1 LVAASQVSRMSSQ
14 ATYAEATSLLHA
26 APDAAARRHVPVP
39 SRSQN
44 SGDVHPKR
52 LSQVLPSTVEGTK
65 QVGDPPVTGR
75 QKLPVAQDWFGCS
88 VEQSPPT
95 GIGAA
100 GARQVPGQ
108 HCCAQVGS
116 VGWQSPLSAHSV
128 EAMQAPPGAMVP
140 TTTPAHAASPSSPTA
155 ASPLCVHPA
164 EV

>member
-1 LVAASQVSRMSSQ
+1 MA
-14 ATYAEATSLLHA
+14 LLSHA
-26 APDAAARRHVPVP
+26 APDATTRRHVPVP
-39 SRSQN
+39 VAASRSQN
-44 SGDVHPKR
+44 SGDAHAKR

-116 VGWQSPLSAHSV
+116 VGWQSPRSAHSL
-128 EAMQAPPGAMVP
+128 EPMQAPPGATVP
-140 TTTPAHAASPSSPTA
+140 TSMAPHGSSPSIPRA
-155 ASPLCVHPA
+155 ARPLCVHVAAP
-164 EV
+164 